1 MRIQSTRDIGQL
13 WLASGA
19 VFLAS
24 VSVTRLLGRSEQA
37 RMPSLWIGYLGLA
50 AIGLALVLT
59 WRWLD
64 RGGPRSFV
72 GRALLRL
79 ALSAAFVF
87 WGLAILFPWL

>member
-1 MRIQSTRDIGQL
+1 MKLQSTRDIGQL

-19 VFLAS
+19 VFVAC
-24 VSVTRLLGRSEQA
+24 VTVTRLLGRNDEA

-50 AIGLALVLT
+50 AIGFALVLT
-59 WRWLD
+59 WRWLGRD
-64 RGGPRSFV
+64 GPRSLV

-79 ALSAAFVF
+79 ALSAAFLF